1 MTIHVLIADNDSGIH
16 ELVNDMLHIN
26 FKDVTVERVRDRDSF
41 RSRLKIGMSTYDL
54 IIFDGYPTDNDGQ
67 EFINSLKEEFPGI
80 MSKVIMLCGSGC
92 SIHPDQCEIPC
103 LIKPFSLDDFGE
115 IVKKICAT

>member
-26 FKDVTVERVRDRDSF
+26 FKDVSVERVRDRDSF
-41 RSRLKIGMSTYDL
+41 RSKLRIGMSTYDL
-54 IIFDGYPTDNDGQ
+54 IVFDGYPTDNDGQ

-80 MSKVIMLCGSGC
+80 MSKVIMLCGSDC
-92 SIHPDQCEIPC
+92 NIHPDQCEIPC